1 MLDSRATQGFLITIK
16 DSLRKVM
23 AGCGCNTACAPAKT
37 MSPKFRK
44 ALWIAL
50 ILNAVM
56 FFVEII
62 GGAHA
67 QSVSLWADA
76 LDFAGDA
83 ANYAISLIVL
93 SMSLYWR
100 ATAALLKGITMA
112 AFGIFVIIKV
122 IWSWWIG
129 VIPEPMLMGAIG
141 ILALLVNL
149 FVAIMLYTFRD
160 GDANM
165 RSVWLCSRNDA
176 IANIA
181 VIFAAAS
188 VWGTGTVYPDLLVAF
203 IIAYLGVS
211 SGLSVIQQARS
222 ERKMDQSRI

>member
-1 MLDSRATQGFLITIK
+1 
-16 DSLRKVM
+16 M
-23 AGCGCNTACAPAKT
+23 AGCGCNTTCSPTQKI
-37 MSPKFRK
+37 SPKFRK

-50 ILNAVM
+50 ILNALM

-62 GGAHA
+62 GGSQAR
-67 QSVSLWADA
+67 SVSLWADA

-83 ANYAISLIVL
+83 ANYAISLAVL
-93 SMSLYWR
+93 SMTLYWR

-112 AFGIFVIIKV
+112 TFGIFVIVKV
-122 IWSWWIG
+122 FWSWWLG
-129 VIPEPMLMGAIG
+129 ATPEPMLMGAIG
-141 ILALLVNL
+141 VLALAVNVVCAL
-149 FVAIMLYTFRD
+149 MLYAFRD

-181 VIFAAAS
+181 IIVAA
-188 VWGTGTVYPDLLVAF
+188 VGVLGTGTMFPDLFVAF

-211 SGLSVIQQARS
+211 SGLAVIKQARM
-222 ERKMDQSRI
+222 ERKLDQANIMTKA

>member
-1 MLDSRATQGFLITIK
+1 
-16 DSLRKVM
+16 
-23 AGCGCNTACAPAKT
+23 
-37 MSPKFRK
+37 
-44 ALWIAL
+44 
-50 ILNAVM
+50 
-56 FFVEII
+56 
-62 GGAHA
+62 
-67 QSVSLWADA
+67 
-76 LDFAGDA
+76 
-83 ANYAISLIVL
+83 
-93 SMSLYWR
+93 
-100 ATAALLKGITMA
+100 MA

-141 ILALLVNL
+141 ILALLVNV

-181 VIFAAAS
+181 VISAAAS
-188 VWGTGTVYPDLLVAF
+188 VCETETVYPDLLVAF

>member
-1 MLDSRATQGFLITIK
+1 
-16 DSLRKVM
+16 M
-23 AGCGCNTACAPAKT
+23 AGCGCNTTCSPTQKI
-37 MSPKFRK
+37 SPKFRK

-50 ILNAVM
+50 FLNALM

-62 GGAHA
+62 GGSQAR
-67 QSVSLWADA
+67 SVSLWADA

-83 ANYAISLIVL
+83 ANYAMSLAVL
-93 SMSLYWR
+93 SLTLYWR

-112 AFGIFVIIKV
+112 AFGIFVIVKV
-122 IWSWWIG
+122 IWTWWLGIT
-129 VIPEPMLMGAIG
+129 PEPMVMGAIG
-141 ILALLVNL
+141 VLALVVNVV
-149 FVAIMLYTFRD
+149 VALMLYAFRD

-181 VIFAAAS
+181 VIIAA
-188 VWGTGTVYPDLLVAF
+188 VGVFGTGSMFPDLLVAF

-211 SGLSVIQQARS
+211 SGLAVIKQARM
-222 ERKMDQSRI
+222 ERKRDQANIMTKA

>member
-1 MLDSRATQGFLITIK
+1 
-16 DSLRKVM
+16 M
-23 AGCGCNTACAPAKT
+23 AGCGCNTACSPAKT

-50 ILNAVM
+50 ILNALM

-141 ILALLVNL
+141 ILALLVNV
-149 FVAIMLYTFRD
+149 FVKK
-160 GDANM
+160 
-165 RSVWLCSRNDA
+165 
-176 IANIA
+176 
-181 VIFAAAS
+181 
-188 VWGTGTVYPDLLVAF
+188 DL
-203 IIAYLGVS
+203 
-211 SGLSVIQQARS
+211 
-222 ERKMDQSRI
+222 

>member
-1 MLDSRATQGFLITIK
+1 
-16 DSLRKVM
+16 M
-23 AGCGCNTACAPAKT
+23 AGCGCNTTCSLTQKI
-37 MSPKFRK
+37 SPKFRK

-50 ILNAVM
+50 FLNALM

-62 GGAHA
+62 GGSQAR
-67 QSVSLWADA
+67 SVSLWADA

-83 ANYAISLIVL
+83 ANYAISLAVL
-93 SMSLYWR
+93 SLPLYWR

-112 AFGIFVIIKV
+112 AFGIFVIVKV
-122 IWSWWIG
+122 IWTWWLGIT
-129 VIPEPMLMGAIG
+129 PEPMVMGAIG
-141 ILALLVNL
+141 VLALVVNVV
-149 FVAIMLYTFRD
+149 VALMLYAFRD

-181 VIFAAAS
+181 VIIAA
-188 VWGTGTVYPDLLVAF
+188 VGVFGTGSMFPDLLVAF

-211 SGLSVIQQARS
+211 SGLAVIKQARM
-222 ERKMDQSRI
+222 ERKRDQANIMTKA